1 MTRPLGSTPT
11 APSRGF
17 TATTGRSASTPRD
30 GTHCLHGFSR
40 SATPSRHPRQQCQG
54 VPSHVPCTKPQT
66 GLTSPTCR
74 TPPGQKS
81 GHPPDSS
88 RADLL
93 HPGFDVTLL
102 SNDTSTA
109 IPENEDCAPSSRSPP
124 DASRAPFPHRSPRR
138 SSANAACGG
147 LQPPSARA
155 AAKGHTFIS
164 RTAPCQEALPTNRT
178 PFHVRGTRSFSNLLS
193 ARDAL
198 NCTDTVR
205 LTGCQVRVVSPS
217 CPIFGRAS
225 GTQWCEHP
233 QLPLMSRASPTDHSK
248 PDSLGVNL
256 LAPHLADAESP
267 AIERALGVLRGTD

>member
-11 APSRGF
+11 APSRDF
-17 TATTGRSASTPRD
+17 TATTSRSASTPRD

-40 SATPSRHPRQQCQG
+40 SATPSRHPRQQCRG
-54 VPSHVPCTKPQT
+54 VPSHVPHRSRRT

-102 SNDTSTA
+102 SNDTSPA
-109 IPENEDCAPSSRSPP
+109 IPNQEDCAPSSRSPP

-155 AAKGHTFIS
+155 AAKGQTFIS
-164 RTAPCQEALPTNRT
+164 CTAPCPKVLTYKQNSLP
-178 PFHVRGTRSFSNLLS
+178 RSWH
-193 ARDAL
+193 
-198 NCTDTVR
+198 T
-205 LTGCQVRVVSPS
+205 
-217 CPIFGRAS
+217 
-225 GTQWCEHP
+225 
-233 QLPLMSRASPTDHSK
+233 
-248 PDSLGVNL
+248 
-256 LAPHLADAESP
+256 
-267 AIERALGVLRGTD
+267 

>member
-17 TATTGRSASTPRD
+17 PTTTGRSASTPRD
-30 GTHCLHGFSR
+30 GTHCLLRFQPLGNSLSPSSTAVSR
-40 SATPSRHPRQQCQG
+40 RAFPRSMQE
-54 VPSHVPCTKPQT
+54 PQT
-66 GLTSPTCR
+66 GLTSPTCP
-74 TPPGQKS
+74 TPPGQKN

-93 HPGFDVTLL
+93 HPGFDATLL

-155 AAKGHTFIS
+155 TAKGQTFIS
-164 RTAPCQEALPTNRT
+164 CTAPCPKALPTNRT
-178 PFHVRGTRSFSNLLS
+178 PFHVRGTRRFPNLASSPDPLTCGYSRCLTPCHRAFVSN
-193 ARDAL
+193 
-198 NCTDTVR
+198 
-205 LTGCQVRVVSPS
+205 S
-217 CPIFGRAS
+217 CHFF
-225 GTQWCEHP
+225 
-233 QLPLMSRASPTDHSK
+233 
-248 PDSLGVNL
+248 
-256 LAPHLADAESP
+256 
-267 AIERALGVLRGTD
+267 ERH

>member
-17 TATTGRSASTPRD
+17 TATTSRSASTPRD

-40 SATPSRHPRQQCQG
+40 SATPFRHPLRPWIAVSGRAFPRSMQEQ
-54 VPSHVPCTKPQT
+54 QT
-66 GLTSPTCR
+66 GLTSPICR
-74 TPPGQKS
+74 TPPGQES

-102 SNDTSTA
+102 SNDTSAA

-155 AAKGHTFIS
+155 AAKGQTFIS
-164 RTAPCQEALPTNRT
+164 CTAPCPKALPTNRT
-178 PFHVRGTRSFSNLLS
+178 PFHVRGTRRFSFS
-193 ARDAL
+193 
-198 NCTDTVR
+198 
-205 LTGCQVRVVSPS
+205 VSDS
-217 CPIFGRAS
+217 HLKCRM
-225 GTQWCEHP
+225 
-233 QLPLMSRASPTDHSK
+233 MSDPTF
-248 PDSLGVNL
+248 
-256 LAPHLADAESP
+256 
-267 AIERALGVLRGTD
+267 R

>member
-1 MTRPLGSTPT
+1 M
-11 APSRGF
+11 
-17 TATTGRSASTPRD
+17 
-30 GTHCLHGFSR
+30 
-40 SATPSRHPRQQCQG
+40 QE
-54 VPSHVPCTKPQT
+54 PQT

-109 IPENEDCAPSSRSPP
+109 TPENEDCAPSSRSPP
-124 DASRAPFPHRSPRR
+124 DASCAPFPHRSPRR

-155 AAKGHTFIS
+155 ATKGQTFIS

-178 PFHVRGTRSFSNLLS
+178 PFHVRGTRSFSNPVSFRDPLTCGYGACITQCHRAFVSNSCHFSSGTDVLLESRLVASRLPGLPCEGRALFRPYRYRWVFELAFLSCERPWDVGYGSVSS
-193 ARDAL
+193 ARGWL
-198 NCTDTVR
+198 TV
-205 LTGCQVRVVSPS
+205 
-217 CPIFGRAS
+217 IGRSAF
-225 GTQWCEHP
+225 
-233 QLPLMSRASPTDHSK
+233 RD
-248 PDSLGVNL
+248 DSTAN
-256 LAPHLADAESP
+256 
-267 AIERALGVLRGTD
+267 

>member
-40 SATPSRHPRQQCQG
+40 SATPSRHPRQQCRG
-54 VPSHVPCTKPQT
+54 VPSHVPCK
-66 GLTSPTCR
+66 SR
-74 TPPGQKS
+74 RPGSRRLHAGHRLARNS

-164 RTAPCQEALPTNRT
+164 CTAPCQEALPTNRT
-178 PFHVRGTRSFSNLLS
+178 PFHVRGTRSVLKPPVLS
-193 ARDAL
+193 GAIR
-198 NCTDTVR
+198 
-205 LTGCQVRVVSPS
+205 
-217 CPIFGRAS
+217 
-225 GTQWCEHP
+225 
-233 QLPLMSRASPTDHSK
+233 
-248 PDSLGVNL
+248 SLGSLHVL
-256 LAPHLADAESP
+256 CTVASDSIDDGAQH
-267 AIERALGVLRGTD
+267 ERSG

>member
-1 MTRPLGSTPT
+1 V
-11 APSRGF
+11 SRRAF
-17 TATTGRSASTPRD
+17 PRSM
-30 GTHCLHGFSR
+30 
-40 SATPSRHPRQQCQG
+40 QE
-54 VPSHVPCTKPQT
+54 PQT

-109 IPENEDCAPSSRSPP
+109 IPENQDCAPSSRSPP

-155 AAKGHTFIS
+155 AAKGQTFIS
-164 RTAPCQEALPTNRT
+164 CTAPCQEALPTNRT
-178 PFHVRGTRSFSNLLS
+178 PFHVRGTRRFPNSMSSSRFGCHSVVIY
-193 ARDAL
+193 DKK
-198 NCTDTVR
+198 VR
-205 LTGCQVRVVSPS
+205 LMSPS
-217 CPIFGRAS
+217 PNKGAKPTHPGHDAARA
-225 GTQWCEHP
+225 
-233 QLPLMSRASPTDHSK
+233 RPTA
-248 PDSLGVNL
+248 V
-256 LAPHLADAESP
+256 
-267 AIERALGVLRGTD
+267 

>member
-1 MTRPLGSTPT
+1 M
-11 APSRGF
+11 
-17 TATTGRSASTPRD
+17 
-30 GTHCLHGFSR
+30 
-40 SATPSRHPRQQCQG
+40 QKQ
-54 VPSHVPCTKPQT
+54 QT

-93 HPGFDVTLL
+93 HPGFDATLL

-155 AAKGHTFIS
+155 AAKGQTFIS
-164 RTAPCQEALPTNRT
+164 CTAPCPKALSTNRLLRRKRGRIGMRPGSHSCSVSTRALPDRVSCRPSVGARCRNLRSLHS
-178 PFHVRGTRSFSNLLS
+178 FWNVR
-193 ARDAL
+193 A
-198 NCTDTVR
+198 
-205 LTGCQVRVVSPS
+205 
-217 CPIFGRAS
+217 GR
-225 GTQWCEHP
+225 
-233 QLPLMSRASPTDHSK
+233 
-248 PDSLGVNL
+248 
-256 LAPHLADAESP
+256 
-267 AIERALGVLRGTD
+267 